1 LGLKTVNLNY
11 FHISTLGFKIL
22 IREDQSDEFYNLNL
36 VLHRIQFNYWNNY
49 FLKKKL
55 NLHFQIELTRI
66 DFDLISIS

>member
-1 LGLKTVNLNY
+1 
-11 FHISTLGFKIL
+11 
-22 IREDQSDEFYNLNL
+22 
-36 VLHRIQFNYWNNY
+36 LHRIQFYYWNNY